1 MRRGTLLLCAAA
13 AVAIAATPAEQVGR
27 SLYHAGFPALS
38 GLFLHGPV
46 WKGAR
51 LYAQG
56 RFGEAA
62 AAFVVAP
69 FGSVEYDRGT
79 ALARAGDLSGAVR
92 ALETALQL
100 DPNDEDARYNLA
112 LVESMKAKRE
122 RAEQDAKNAAN
133 ADASKQKRGGE
144 APSSAENDVNS
155 IGEGAAGDRD
165 SGRQATSPGRA
176 EVSRMG
182 RAEQSRLDEGGE
194 ARGAISASAG
204 MGRTG
209 RQDAKV
215 ARSFEQLVKLPKRAF
230 SQQTVRAT
238 PQWLETIADD
248 PGRFIALKLAAQ
260 RASRAERG
268 LAAPQVTDPW

>member
-1 MRRGTLLLCAAA
+1 MRRGPLLLSAAA
-13 AVAIAATPAEQVGR
+13 AVAIAATPAEQAGR

-38 GLFLHGPV
+38 GLFLDGPV

-62 AAFVVAP
+62 AAFVAAP

-112 LVESMKAKRE
+112 LVESLKAKRE
-122 RAEQDAKNAAN
+122 RTERDARNAAN
-133 ADASKQKRGGE
+133 ADASKQKRGE
-144 APSSAENDVNS
+144 APSSAENNINS
-155 IGEGAAGDRD
+155 VGDGAAGDRD

-182 RAEQSRLDEGGE
+182 RAEQSRIDEGGE
-194 ARGAISASAG
+194 ARGAISAAAG

-230 SQQTVRAT
+230 SQQTVQAT

-248 PGRFIALKLAAQ
+248 PGRFIALKLAAE
-260 RASRAERG
+260 RAGRAERG